1 MLQAPLKNS
10 ILSRLSAD
18 DFQLLA
24 PHLEPIDLPVLKFLE
39 RRGKVINTIY
49 FPESGFI
56 SLVADGGRPV
66 EVGVEVGLIGREGM
80 TGLPVVLG
88 HDRNANDVYVQASG
102 HGHGLRASELLRAIE
117 KSGKLHQALL
127 RYVHS
132 FLEQTTLTAV
142 ANARLSI
149 EERLAR
155 WLLMADDRIDGQ
167 ELRLTHELLA
177 MMLAVR
183 RPGVT
188 EALQKLERASA
199 VAAKRGC
206 IVILDRAV
214 LEQMAA
220 GVYVSVE

>member
-10 ILSRLSAD
+10 ILSRLSAG

-49 FPESGFI
+49 FPESGFV
-56 SLVADGGRPV
+56 SVVADGKRP
-66 EVGVEVGLIGREGM
+66 VEVGLIGREGM

-88 HDRNANDVYVQASG
+88 HDRNGNDVFVQASG
-102 HGHGLRASELLRAIE
+102 HGHGLRASELRKAIE
-117 KSGKLHQALL
+117 KSGKLHKALL

-132 FLEQTTLTAV
+132 FLQQSTLTAV

-155 WLLMADDRIDGQ
+155 WLLMADDRIDGRD
-167 ELRLTHELLA
+167 LRLTHELLA

-206 IVILDRAV
+206 IVILDRGA

-220 GVYVSVE
+220 GTYVSVD

>member
-24 PHLEPIDLPVLKFLE
+24 PHLEPIDLPVFKFLE

-49 FPESGFI
+49 FPESGFV
-56 SLVADGGRPV
+56 S
-66 EVGVEVGLIGREGM
+66 
-80 TGLPVVLG
+80 VVLG

-102 HGHGLRASELLRAIE
+102 HGHGLRANELRKAIE
-117 KSGKLHQALL
+117 ESGALHQALL

-155 WLLMADDRIDGQ
+155 WLLMADDRIEGP

-199 VAAKRGC
+199 IAAKRGC
-206 IVILDRAV
+206 IVILDRAA
-214 LEQMAA
+214 LEQMVA
-220 GVYVSVE
+220 GVYVSLD

>member
-24 PHLEPIDLPVLKFLE
+24 PHLEPIDLPVFKFLE

-49 FPESGFI
+49 FPESGFV
-56 SLVADGGRPV
+56 SVVADGKRP
-66 EVGVEVGLIGREGM
+66 VEVGLIGREGM

-102 HGHGLRASELLRAIE
+102 HGHGLRANELRKAIE
-117 KSGKLHQALL
+117 ESGALHQALL

-155 WLLMADDRIDGQ
+155 WLLMADDRIDGP

-188 EALQKLERASA
+188 EALQKLERASTI
-199 VAAKRGC
+199 AAKRGC
-206 IVILDRAV
+206 IVILDRAA
-214 LEQMAA
+214 LEQMAV
-220 GVYVSVE
+220 GVYVSLD